1 MKRSTQFDPLGNR
14 YQFDEG
20 PCRPGTGW
28 AQVDTKQDA
37 SYYGIWT
44 NPKTRQILTFCEGDI
59 TVETAENDEEYIEA
73 VRDCTP
79 GTTNASSGK
88 GSMRC
93 ATNTS
98 SVNSGGS
105 ASKGSCT
112 EPPRA
117 FQNSHSRETSDRL
130 TESRPAFPK
139 VQAHRALTPF
149 PSPAH
154 PTMDSRT
161 A

>member
-28 AQVDTKQDA
+28 AQVDTKQ
-37 SYYGIWT
+37 SG
-44 NPKTRQILTFCEGDI
+44 
-59 TVETAENDEEYIEA
+59 
-73 VRDCTP
+73 DCTP
-79 GTTNASSGK
+79 GTTNASPGK

-112 EPPRA
+112 EPPP
-117 FQNSHSRETSDRL
+117 SVPE
-130 TESRPAFPK
+130 FPFSGNFGS
-139 VQAHRALTPF
+139 T
-149 PSPAH
+149 
-154 PTMDSRT
+154 D
-161 A
+161 